1 MTVVLSGQ
9 VLPGE
14 PQHQVADVLAPFD
27 GPVQRRKVPGGVISE
42 YHRAA

>member
-1 MTVVLSGQ
+1 VPSGQ

-14 PQHQVADVLAPFD
+14 PQHQAADVLAPLD
-27 GPVQRRKVPGGVISE
+27 APVQRSKVPGVINE